1 MAAAG
6 ESMHAKLLMRN
17 AEQKKDVTIVWVDA
31 RAFLAWGL
39 RMILVNRRIY
49 CNPIKIT
56 DPRVCSVN
64 WEIYLG

>member
-1 MAAAG
+1 MLQLSGWMPVRFRVGVAY
-6 ESMHAKLLMRN
+6 
-17 AEQKKDVTIVWVDA
+17 
-31 RAFLAWGL
+31 
-39 RMILVNRRIY
+39 ILDNQRIY